1 MTSIMIVED
10 EFIVAQDLA
19 VSLTD
24 MGYEVCG
31 SSESGESAMER
42 AKKERPD
49 LIIMDIVLKGTM
61 DGIQTAQNMREQ
73 FDIPIIFLTA
83 FADQAL
89 LERAKI
95 AEPFGYLLKPF
106 TNKELRSAIEIGLYR
121 AEMEKKLR
129 VSEKRFRDMANLL
142 PSVICEVDAAWRVT
156 FINKTGLKLF
166 KLSKDD
172 VAQGVYITEFFP
184 AEEQTEML
192 KRFAQALSGQI
203 LDSTECQMT
212 DKEGTILSLIV
223 NSAPTREGDIITGV
237 RISIVDI
244 TEIKR
249 LQLRLR
255 QAWKM
260 EAIAALAGGIA
271 HEYNNALANIVGYV
285 QLMKLN
291 QPKHV
296 EVEQFADKI
305 MASAQRMSSLTDQIL
320 AFARGGKYWPRSASL
335 NEFVQNEF
343 SLIRPSLQP
352 EIEVI
357 TELQDDVILVEM
369 DDSQFKFVLAAL
381 LANASEAMGNRG
393 RIYIKTKNVTVDEK
407 SSSEKAGLKPGLY
420 ACLQVED
427 NGSGMDEDTRQ
438 RIFEPFFSTKYS
450 GRGLGMAAVYG
461 IIKNHGGWIG
471 VDSTLNSGTVVSIFI
486 PGTDLSL

>member
-10 EFIVAQDLA
+10 EFIVSQDLA
-19 VSLTD
+19 DSLTD

-31 SSESGESAMER
+31 SFKSGESAMEQV
-42 AKKERPD
+42 KNERPD
-49 LIIMDIVLKGTM
+49 LIIMDIVLKGTL

-89 LERAKI
+89 LERAKM
-95 AEPFGYLLKPF
+95 AEPYGYLLKPF
-106 TNKELRSAIEIGLYR
+106 TKKELRSAIEIGLYK

-129 VSEKRFRDMANLL
+129 ESEKRFRDMANLL
-142 PSVICEVDAAWRVT
+142 PSVICEIDAAWRVM
-156 FINKTGLKLF
+156 FINKAGLKLF
-166 KLSKDD
+166 KLSKDN
-172 VAQGVYITEFFP
+172 VTQGVRITEFFP
-184 AEEQTEML
+184 DEEQTEML
-192 KRFAQALSGQI
+192 RRFTQVLSGQI

-223 NSAPTREGDIITGV
+223 NSAPIREGDIITGV

-249 LQLRLR
+249 LQIRLR
-255 QAWKM
+255 KAWKM

-271 HEYNNALANIVGYV
+271 HEFNNALANIVGYV
-285 QLMKLN
+285 ELMKLN
-291 QPKHV
+291 QPEHF
-296 EVEQFADKI
+296 EVKQFANKI
-305 MASAQRMSSLTDQIL
+305 MASANRMTSLTDQIL
-320 AFARGGKYWPRSASL
+320 AFARGGKYWPRFASL
-335 NEFVQNEF
+335 NEFVQNEL
-343 SLIRPSLQP
+343 SLIRPSLDP
-352 EIEVI
+352 AIEVI

-369 DDSQFKFVLAAL
+369 DDQQFQFVMAAQL
-381 LANASEAMGNRG
+381 EAMGNHG
-393 RIYIKTKNVTVDEK
+393 RINIKTKNVTVDEQ
-407 SSSEKAGLKPGLY
+407 SASRKAGLKPGLY
-420 ACLQVED
+420 ACLQIED

-461 IIKNHGGWIG
+461 IIKNHEGWIG
-471 VDSTLNSGTVVSIFI
+471 VDSALNSGTVVSIFI